1 MAYDP
6 VRGRV
11 VLFGGVIGATPL
23 GDTWEW
29 DGSRWRQVNP
39 TSAPSPRLRHAM
51 AFDPVQNKVLLFG
64 GGPTSMPL
72 AETWS
77 WDGTSW
83 VMARPAVTPPAIWPA
98 LVTDTG
104 RRRVLLLPH
113 CYEWDG
119 VNWQAIAQP
128 ASAMPSF
135 GAYDATRG
143 QIVVPSAAPWL
154 YGASEPAGATD
165 AGRGCGAANRVPRLA
180 GNVPFLGNL
189 NLTFDV
195 ADAAPQA
202 PCAIVLGSQVGALEL
217 APGCTLRVAMP
228 WITASVLTNQHG
240 FASVRASV
248 PLAVALR
255 GRVFFAQAVVAD
267 PAANAGLALSN
278 ARKFA
283 IGD

>member
-1 MAYDP
+1 MAFD
-6 VRGRV
+6 VARERV
-11 VLFGGVIGATPL
+11 VLFGGEDPGQMD
-23 GDTWEW
+23 DTWEW
-29 DGSRWRQVNP
+29 DGDAWI
-39 TSAPSPRLRHAM
+39 AHSPRISPSARQAHAM
-51 AFDPVQNKVLLFG
+51 
-64 GGPTSMPL
+64 
-72 AETWS
+72 
-77 WDGTSW
+77 
-83 VMARPAVTPPAIWPA
+83 
-98 LVTDTG
+98 
-104 RRRVLLLPH
+104 
-113 CYEWDG
+113 
-119 VNWQAIAQP
+119 
-128 ASAMPSF
+128 
-135 GAYDATRG
+135 AYDATRG

-154 YGASEPAGATD
+154 YGASVPAVATD

-202 PCAIVLGSQVGALEL
+202 PCAIVLGGQVGALEL

-267 PAANAGLALSN
+267 PAASAGLALSN
-278 ARKFA
+278 ARKFV